1 MSPDKDR
8 LAAVLGALKAHIEG
22 RYGIAVRFTDVP
34 PPFVGDLDGAEI
46 RLKPSDDLAL
56 AVFSL
61 AHLFGHTVQWN
72 TDEEARRIGLDGAAA
87 GRASEAEVAL
97 LRRYEQEASR
107 YSLQLL
113 HEADVHD
120 LDQWFSDVAACD
132 LDYLAHF
139 YRTGERRDPREFWQ
153 AGRPL
158 LAPLQVPPFVPTRS
172 KFRWDG
178 IVI

>member
-1 MSPDKDR
+1 V
-8 LAAVLGALKAHIEG
+8 LAALKAHIEG
-22 RYGIAVRFTDVP
+22 RYGIPVHFTEVP
-34 PPFVGDLDGAEI
+34 APFIGDLDGAEI
-46 RLKPSDDLAL
+46 RLKPNEDLGL
-56 AVFSL
+56 TVFNL

-72 TDEEARRIGLDGAAA
+72 TDETARQIGLDAAVI
-87 GRASEAEVAL
+87 GRASEQDVAR
-97 LRRYEQEASR
+97 LRRYEEEASR

-113 HEADVHD
+113 HEIGARD
-120 LDQWFSDVAACD
+120 LDQWFSDIAASD

-153 AGRPL
+153 DGRPL
-158 LAPLQVPPFVPTRS
+158 LTPLRVPPFVPTRS